1 MTESASKEEL
11 EGMLRYQVDGYEVNG
26 GGVTALHCRCAGYR
40 DLPHAILRSMF
51 NNINTKDIDLQS
63 ILAITT
69 KNTGAT
75 PLHYAAQYSSVDV
88 VKLIVQYSPPSAL
101 TTEVNNGETPL
112 DWARLGNK
120 TDTVKF
126 LEEVSNIDMQYIIIK
141 P

>member
-1 MTESASKEEL
+1 LTESASKEEL
-11 EGMLRYQVDGYEVNG
+11 EGMLRYKHS
-26 GGVTALHCRCAGYR
+26 GGVTALHCAIYHIV
-40 DLPHAILRSMF
+40 PHAILRSMF

-101 TTEVNNGETPL
+101 TTKTRSGKTPL

-126 LEEVSNIDMQYIIIK
+126 LEEVSNIDMQYIIIET
-141 P
+141 